1 METLHERIEAEGIG
15 RQAIEL
21 RRQLHRQPE
30 LSEREH
36 ATMALLADRLGAL
49 GIPCVRNVADT
60 GLVGLIQGGGD
71 GPTVALRADIDALP
85 IQEEN
90 PDLPYASQTPG
101 VMHACGHDIHT
112 AVLWGTAAVLA
123 GMRERLRGNVK
134 LLFQPAEE
142 SIGGAARMIQA
153 GCLEDPAVDC
163 VLGLH
168 VDPSLPAG
176 QIGIKYGKMYAASD
190 MVTLKVYGRSCHG
203 AHPSEGVDAILIA
216 AQILTAVQTVVSRNV
231 RPTDAAVCSF
241 GTIRGGNVRNQ
252 VADYVEL
259 TGILR
264 TLDPDTRLFVRQ
276 RVQTICEQTAA
287 MLGGRAELVVEPS
300 YSPLINDDG
309 LVDLVRDTAAG
320 ILGAENVIQEK
331 DPSLGVEDFAYF
343 AAARPACFFHLG
355 CADTDPASRVL
366 HSCHFRA
373 DERCIPLGI
382 ELQAANALRALERFG
397 GR

>member
-1 METLHERIEAEGIG
+1 METLHERIEAGGIG

-142 SIGGAARMIQA
+142 SIGGAARMRVK
-153 GCLEDPAVDC
+153 LD
-163 VLGLH
+163 LH
-168 VDPSLPAG
+168 RFFIALPHGSDDGAEAREG
-176 QIGIKYGKMYAASD
+176 RHDEAAYLFFSQRLR
-190 MVTLKVYGRSCHG
+190 VSGVSV
-203 AHPSEGVDAILIA
+203 SEGDGREVARVGHVVDVGLGIF
-216 AQILTAVQTVVSRNV
+216 VSG
-231 RPTDAAVCSF
+231 DAACDEPSSGDRAGADGGVELGF
-241 GTIRGGNVRNQ
+241 VKLAREAAHARARDGFGGNRAAVGA
-252 VADYVEL
+252 VVY
-259 TGILR
+259 
-264 TLDPDTRLFVRQ
+264 FV
-276 RVQTICEQTAA
+276 
-287 MLGGRAELVVEPS
+287 GGA
-300 YSPLINDDG
+300 
-309 LVDLVRDTAAG
+309 
-320 ILGAENVIQEK
+320 
-331 DPSLGVEDFAYF
+331 
-343 AAARPACFFHLG
+343 
-355 CADTDPASRVL
+355 
-366 HSCHFRA
+366 
-373 DERCIPLGI
+373 
-382 ELQAANALRALERFG
+382 
-397 GR
+397 